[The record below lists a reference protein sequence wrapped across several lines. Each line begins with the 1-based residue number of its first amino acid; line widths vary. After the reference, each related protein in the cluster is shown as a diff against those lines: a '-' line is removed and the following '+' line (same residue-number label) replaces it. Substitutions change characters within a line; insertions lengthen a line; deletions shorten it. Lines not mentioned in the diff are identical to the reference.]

1 MAEWL
6 RARAR
11 AYGLMIGTTYGEG
24 YVQRETM
31 QVDDVV
37 ALPGASI

>member
-1 MAEWL
+1 MIEWL

-11 AYGLMIGTTYGEG
+11 TYGVMIGTTYGEG
-24 YVQRETM
+24 YVQREAM

-37 ALPGASI
+37 ALPGTSI